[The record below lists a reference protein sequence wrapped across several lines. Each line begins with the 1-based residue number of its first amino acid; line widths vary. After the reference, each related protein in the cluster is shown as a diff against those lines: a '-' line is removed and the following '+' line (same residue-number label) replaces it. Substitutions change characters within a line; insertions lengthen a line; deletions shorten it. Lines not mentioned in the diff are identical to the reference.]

1 MSAAQRGFI
10 MIAVAFPVYLLWRG
24 RLTAYLALVSNAQP
38 VTANQGTIPTFG
50 TIPSAGAGL
59 GAGVLGLPGTGSGA
73 AGSIIPIP
81 GL

>member
-10 MIAVAFPVYLLWRG
+10 MIALAFPIYLLWKG

-50 TIPSAGAGL
+50 TVPTAGTGL
-59 GAGVLGLPGTGSGA
+59 GSGVLGLPGSGSGA
-73 AGSIIPIP
+73 AGGIIPIP